1 MLPDANLIVILAQIT
16 ILARCVL
23 RLFIYIK
30 VSVWQVAL
38 RIQHIMV
45 SMNAQILTVQFH
57 VIENIIYLDP
67 KYLVKALFDTTTSDD
82 EVNSL
87 VDTVTNNSTN
97 FLTNSQNIFG
107 YLDGKRI
114 LGGCLVWGDS
124 KFAKVF
130 DLSLE

>member
-1 MLPDANLIVILAQIT
+1 
-16 ILARCVL
+16 
-23 RLFIYIK
+23 
-30 VSVWQVAL
+30 
-38 RIQHIMV
+38 
-45 SMNAQILTVQFH
+45 MNALILTVQFH
-57 VIENIIYLDP
+57 VIDNLIYLDP
-67 KYLVKALFDTTTSDD
+67 KYLVKALFDTTTSDE

-124 KFAKVF
+124 KFTKVF